1 MSTFIGKLLGCF
13 KVQSP
18 GRRAK
23 RGGVGSEAEVCEQRM
38 YLTGGVVFG
47 PAFDG
52 IVLDPPVRDFNP
64 DPVPAAAASFTG
76 EWKHVFD
83 RMTLE
88 QTGNKVKG
96 EFTSLGIT
104 GAKVKGVVEGGDLV
118 AVIRGKGLHPTQ
130 GIGRFRIELNMTMND
145 ANHLS
150 GTSQTV
156 FKGNDLGVHHVT
168 YARVL

>member
-1 MSTFIGKLLGCF
+1 MSTFFCKLLGCL
-13 KVQSP
+13 KVQSSR
-18 GRRAK
+18 RRAT
-23 RGGVGSEAEVCEQRM
+23 RGGVGSEAEVCEQRT
-38 YLTGGVVFG
+38 YLTGGVMFG

-104 GAKVKGVVEGGDLV
+104 GAKVKGIAEGGDLV

-130 GIGRFRIELNMTMND
+130 GIGRFRIELNMTMTD

-168 YARVL
+168 YTRVL